1 MDSTNPENYIAPL
14 TFPQKLEARMQFD
27 PDMIRVMLAFNAEL
41 LAKATDPLEIEEI
54 VAHEAHLNGLLQRL
68 EF

>member
-1 MDSTNPENYIAPL
+1 
-14 TFPQKLEARMQFD
+14 MQFD